1 MVEKD
6 KKTWKDTNM
15 LKDGEIIRNYEVLNK
30 ISQGGFGQ
38 VYKVKLVK
46 LPKTFPKNLKLAL
59 NDKLAIK
66 VESKQ
71 IKNNVLSLERDIL
84 NKFYKNSYFMQCI
97 EYQEYPNYYILVQNL
112 GKTDLQSLVRSRPS
126 KCLNFESTVRLS
138 QYMIQGIKYLHE
150 AGFIHRDIKLS
161 NFLLA
166 DPPLNSDFSDRFIIK
181 LIDFGVAKRVITANG
196 ILKTAEEAGKAKYVG
211 TVSYSSI
218 RAQELM
224 SPWKSDDLVS
234 CYFCF
239 INMLDPDLLNWRRLR
254 DNKEILKR
262 KKEYSAKKAHTNFP
276 PVAQHF
282 FDEYYNHIIS
292 LDYGCEPDYSGI
304 KAMTKN
310 LLKVWNITSGMPYEW
325 EDVDDTPKKPKE
337 VVKEKP
343 NIVKIKEDEN
353 NAASWV
359 NRLFINRFLCNRA
372 VVN

>member
-1 MVEKD
+1 MCKVS
-6 KKTWKDTNM
+6 
-15 LKDGEIIRNYEVLNK
+15 IIK
-30 ISQGGFGQ
+30 S
-38 VYKVKLVK
+38 
-46 LPKTFPKNLKLAL
+46 
-59 NDKLAIK
+59 
-66 VESKQ
+66 Q
-71 IKNNVLSLERDIL
+71 IKIFL
-84 NKFYKNSYFMQCI
+84 
-97 EYQEYPNYYILVQNL
+97 NYYMNFSDRLNVS
-112 GKTDLQSLVRSRPS
+112 LQFFL
-126 KCLNFESTVRLS
+126 
-138 QYMIQGIKYLHE
+138 
-150 AGFIHRDIKLS
+150 KLS
-161 NFLLA
+161 N
-166 DPPLNSDFSDRFIIK
+166 SFILTISK
-181 LIDFGVAKRVITANG
+181 
-196 ILKTAEEAGKAKYVG
+196 
-211 TVSYSSI
+211 
-218 RAQELM
+218 